1 MRVTKRQLRRIIKE
15 EVARALH
22 EQNTYTMHGAAG
34 NPLPPSDSNWSN
46 FAVALDIGIL
56 DLDEMAYDLGFS
68 NFHDMDQ
75 SITPAVLADRDPQR
89 FAAAAQASSMRA
101 MDMSHNDILAA
112 ASHVS
117 SSALPKTRRYGRGF
131 GRE

>member
-15 EVARALH
+15 EVARARH

-117 SSALPKTRRYGRGF
+117 SSALPKTRRYGRGI

>member
-1 MRVTKRQLRRIIKE
+1 
-15 EVARALH
+15 
-22 EQNTYTMHGAAG
+22 
-34 NPLPPSDSNWSN
+34 
-46 FAVALDIGIL
+46 
-56 DLDEMAYDLGFS
+56 MAYDLGFS
-68 NFHDMDQ
+68 NVHDRDQ
-75 SITPAVLADRDPQR
+75 SITPAVLAERDPKR

-117 SSALPKTRRYGRGF
+117 SSALPKTRRYGRGI

>member
-1 MRVTKRQLRRIIKE
+1 MRDTKRQLRRIIKE

-117 SSALPKTRRYGRGF
+117 SSALPKTRRYGRGI

>member
-1 MRVTKRQLRRIIKE
+1 MKVTKSQLRRIIKE

-34 NPLPPSDSNWSN
+34 NPLPPSDSNWSD
-46 FAVALDIGIL
+46 FATELDIGVL
-56 DLDEMAYDLGFS
+56 DLDEMAIDLGFS

-75 SITPAVLADRDPQR
+75 SISPAVLAKRDPQR
-89 FAAAAQASSMRA
+89 FAAAAKASSVKA
-101 MDMSHNDILAA
+101 MDMNEEEILAKA
-112 ASHVS
+112 VDVS
-117 SSALPKTRRYGRGF
+117 SSVVPKTRRYGRGI

>member
-1 MRVTKRQLRRIIKE
+1 MRVTRRQLRRIIKE

-22 EQNTYTMHGAAG
+22 EQDTYTMHDAAG
-34 NPLPPSDSNWSN
+34 NSPPPSSSNWSD
-46 FAVALDIGIL
+46 FATELDIGVL

-75 SITPAVLADRDPQR
+75 SISPAVLAERDPQR

-117 SSALPKTRRYGRGF
+117 SSALPKTRRYGRGI

>member
-1 MRVTKRQLRRIIKE
+1 MKITKRQLRRIIKE
-15 EVARALH
+15 EVARALD

-34 NPLPPSDSNWSN
+34 NPLPPSDSNWSD

-75 SITPAVLADRDPQR
+75 SISPAVLATRDPQR
-89 FAAAAQASSMRA
+89 FVAAAQGASMKA
-101 MDMSHNDILAA
+101 MDMSHNDILAH
-112 ASHVS
+112 ASEAH
-117 SSALPKTRRYGRGF
+117 KG
-131 GRE
+131 EW